1 MAAEILMTL
10 GGFQFA
16 ITTAAHESLQRETAY
31 RWEKQDRLG
40 REPAMQFIG
49 PGEEKISLSGRIYP
63 HFRGGVGQINTMRE
77 MAGEGEPL
85 QLVDGLG
92 NVLGSYC
99 ITRITEGQTAYV
111 GPGIPRR
118 QDFSLELARYGEDT
132 LTSSSSG
139 SSGSSS
145 SGGSWFSDW
154 LGLLFT

>member
-16 ITTAAHESLQRETAY
+16 ITTAAHESLQRDTAY

-49 PGEEKISLSGRIYP
+49 AGEEKISLSGRIYP
-63 HFRGGVGQINTMRE
+63 HFRGGIGQIDTMRE
-77 MAGEGEPL
+77 IAGEGEPL
-85 QLVDGLG
+85 QLVDGMG
-92 NVLGSYC
+92 NVWGSYC
-99 ITRITEGQTAYV
+99 ITRITEGQAAYV

-118 QDFSLELARYGEDT
+118 QDFTLELARYGEDK
-132 LTSSSSG
+132 LSG
-139 SSGSSS
+139 SGSGSSS
-145 SGGSWFSDW
+145 GWFGDW

>member
-16 ITTAAHESLQRETAY
+16 ITTAAHESLQRDTAY
-31 RWEKQDRLG
+31 RWEKQERLG

-49 PGEEKISLSGRIYP
+49 PGEDKITLQGRIYP
-63 HFRGGVGQINTMRE
+63 HYRGGLEQIDTMRE
-77 MAGEGEPL
+77 LAGEGEPL

-92 NVLGSYC
+92 RVMGPYC
-99 ITRITEGQTAYV
+99 ILRITEGQQTYV

-118 QDFSLELARYGEDT
+118 QDFTMELVRYGSDT
-132 LTSSSSG
+132 IT
-139 SSGSSS
+139 
-145 SGGSWFSDW
+145 GGGGDGGGGWFGDW